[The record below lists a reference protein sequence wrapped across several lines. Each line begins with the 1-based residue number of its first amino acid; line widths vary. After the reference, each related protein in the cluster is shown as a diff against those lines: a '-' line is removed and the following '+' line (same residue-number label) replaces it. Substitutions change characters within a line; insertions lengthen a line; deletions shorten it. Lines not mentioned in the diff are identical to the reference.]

1 MNGVSGYLLGLLLVA
16 SSLQSKAADI
26 TKIQLDAPAINE
38 RELRQ
43 SHSTAL
49 TSANW
54 ALRLPQEKQVS
65 FRGALNTDFAGGGA
79 MHMVYYAPS
88 AAGAVAA
95 LITHGLL
102 NSGARKLE
110 MNKLQKEADKVLNPY
125 QTIIQEFNHEELFAM
140 ISAARMTVGQTR
152 IALAEEAPS
161 TEWFFTIQPVFS
173 MTQDQ
178 KALIADIAV
187 SVFEPS
193 KPAAPSYTNTVRVV
207 SSPVLE
213 VDPLLFWGNA
223 VNPSL
228 KRQGAELVLTA
239 LELVIDQAT
248 SKKGDA
254 AEEKHLTKNAS
265 VQRTVR
271 YIEGGNEKVERAEV
285 LQVHCD
291 RALLRTL
298 RGGLMAVPL
307 KSTHE
312 FEQTGGSRDQN
323 CARLGAPNI
332 TP

>member
-1 MNGVSGYLLGLLLVA
+1 VKGVSRYLLGLILVA
-16 SSLQSKAADI
+16 TSLQVKAADQ

-38 RELRQ
+38 SVLLQ
-43 SHSTAL
+43 SQPGAL
-49 TSANW
+49 TSASW
-54 ALRLPQEKQVS
+54 ALRLPQEKQVT

-79 MHMVYYAPS
+79 MHMMYYAPS
-88 AAGAVAA
+88 AAGAIAA

-110 MNKLQKEADKVLNPY
+110 MNRLQKEADNVLSPY
-125 QTIIQEFNHEELFAM
+125 QAIIQEFKHEELFAM
-140 ISAARMTVGQTR
+140 ISEARIAVGQTR

-161 TEWFFTIQPVFS
+161 TEWFFTIHPVFS

-178 KALIADIAV
+178 RALIADVAV

-193 KPAAPSYTNTVRVV
+193 KPAAPSYTNTVRVI
-207 SSPVLE
+207 SSPVPE

-223 VNPSL
+223 VNPPL

-254 AEEKHLTKNAS
+254 SEEKHSAKNAS

-271 YIEGGNEKVERAEV
+271 YIEGGNEKVERAEI
-285 LQVHCD
+285 LRIHCD
-291 RALLRTL
+291 RALLKTL

-312 FEQTGGSRDQN
+312 LGQTNGSRDQN

-332 TP
+332 NP